1 MKTWLYFVFV
11 RWIMWG
17 LGSRIEKRWLCEWAL
32 KSAFSYTTFSLR
44 FFMSLVF
51 FTSIQCPRMFTAVW
65 SFRFEI
71 LLKCNPFSWNI
82 VFLAIGCL
90 FRSCACRFWFVIE
103 PTFFF
108 FDTFSVFYPVSGGG
122 GGEEGQVKILSNS
135 MCVRSGQLVAEH
147 TANLSFI
154 CHDRLVSYLAS
165 YTSLHFFSSQPKFWI
180 FRFWHA

>member
-1 MKTWLYFVFV
+1 
-11 RWIMWG
+11 MWG

-82 VFLAIGCL
+82 VFLAIGSL

-122 GGEEGQVKILSNS
+122 GGGASENTKQFN
-135 MCVRSGQLVAEH
+135 VRSLGTTRCRTHSQP
-147 TANLSFI
+147 FF
-154 CHDRLVSYLAS
+154 YLPRPTGELFSELYKFA
-165 YTSLHFFSSQPKFWI
+165 FFSSQPKFWI